1 LEQIAMI
8 TLKKNSDRRI
18 RKGHLW
24 VFSNEIAQP
33 PVSELEPGSVHDL
46 VDATGEFIAMVYA
59 NPNSLIAGRILSRRK
74 VEIDGA
80 FISDRIQ
87 QAVQQRKRLF
97 PTRESYRLVYGE
109 ADLMPG
115 LVVDRYGSVLAVQCL
130 TAGMDRLL
138 DLVVEALVEELN
150 PEGIYLR
157 NDSPM
162 RSLEGLPLEQKVLH
176 GAVPETVTID
186 SWGLTFR
193 VDIPNGQK
201 TGYFLDQES
210 NRPLMK
216 QYVTPGSKVL
226 DLFCYTA
233 AWGIHAAAAGAAE
246 VTAVDSSRGAL
257 AMAASNAEL
266 NGFQERVITVKDS
279 AIDFLKKTHE
289 SWDVVVV
296 DPPAFIKSRAAVKE
310 GQKGYID
317 VNRRA
322 LNKLNRGGI
331 LVTCSCSHH
340 LPLSLL
346 EESLLSASRQSGK
359 ELRILDIRGQ
369 SPDHPALLSM
379 PETRYLKVIVAQ
391 AF

>member
-1 LEQIAMI
+1 MI

-24 VFSNEIAQP
+24 VFSNEIANP
-33 PVSELEPGSVHDL
+33 PVAELEPGSVHDL
-46 VDATGEFIAMVYA
+46 VDSTGEFVAMVYA
-59 NPNSLIAGRILSRRK
+59 NPNSLIAGRILSRRR

-115 LVVDRYGSVLAVQCL
+115 LVVDRYGSVLAVQSL

-162 RSLEGLPLEQKVLH
+162 RSLEGLPLDQKVLY
-176 GAVPETVTID
+176 GAMPETVTID
-186 SWGLTFR
+186 SWGLTFQ

-210 NRPLMK
+210 NRPIMK
-216 QYVTPGSKVL
+216 QYVTAGSTVL

-233 AWGIHAAAAGAAE
+233 AWGIHAAAAGASE

-257 AMAASNAEL
+257 AMAMRNAEL
-266 NGFQERVITVKDS
+266 NGVQERVRTVKDS
-279 AIDFLKKTHE
+279 VIDFLKKTHE
-289 SWDVVVV
+289 NWDVVVV

-340 LPLSLL
+340 LHLTDF
-346 EESLLSASRQSGK
+346 EEILLSASRQSGK

-391 AF
+391 AL

>member
-1 LEQIAMI
+1 
-8 TLKKNSDRRI
+8 
-18 RKGHLW
+18 
-24 VFSNEIAQP
+24 
-33 PVSELEPGSVHDL
+33 
-46 VDATGEFIAMVYA
+46 
-59 NPNSLIAGRILSRRK
+59 
-74 VEIDGA
+74 
-80 FISDRIQ
+80 
-87 QAVQQRKRLF
+87 
-97 PTRESYRLVYGE
+97 
-109 ADLMPG
+109 MPG

>member
-1 LEQIAMI
+1 MEQIAMI

-80 FISDRIQ
+80 FISERIQ

-176 GAVPETVTID
+176 GSVPETVTID

-226 DLFCYTA
+226 DLYSYTA
-233 AWGIHAAAAGAAE
+233 AWGIHAAAAGASE
-246 VTAVDSSRGAL
+246 VTAVDSSRSAL
-257 AMAASNAEL
+257 ALAASNAEL
-266 NGFQERVITVKDS
+266 NGLREQVITVKDS
-279 AIDFLKKTHE
+279 VIDFLKKTHE
-289 SWDVVVV
+289 NWDVVVI

-340 LPLSLL
+340 LPLSLF

-391 AF
+391 AL